1 LEFRERSRV
10 WVKREEAMKA
20 KLVNVI
26 SGVGTSAVSA

>member
-1 LEFRERSRV
+1 
-10 WVKREEAMKA
+10 VKREEAMKA